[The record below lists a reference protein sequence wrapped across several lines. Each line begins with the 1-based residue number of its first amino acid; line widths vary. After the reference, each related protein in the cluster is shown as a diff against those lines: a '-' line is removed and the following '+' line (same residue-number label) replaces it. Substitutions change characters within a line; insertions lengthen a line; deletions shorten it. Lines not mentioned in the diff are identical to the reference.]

1 MVAAVRSHRELEALP
16 LVSPDV
22 KTPIGFMT
30 QQGVRPSRALAA
42 ALEMLQTPQWREQV
56 KKHSGALDN

>member
-1 MVAAVRSHRELEALP
+1 
-16 LVSPDV
+16 
-22 KTPIGFMT
+22 
-30 QQGVRPSRALAA
+30 VRPSRALAA